1 MGESVRSSAGLE
13 QQPSKLW
20 VAGSSP
26 AGQAKLTI
34 EERRY
39 KKRNKNEKPLGGTTV
54 LVRNG
59 DVNGA
64 MRVLKKRLI
73 RDGFFQELRERTYFE
88 SRGTKRRKEK
98 AAATRRYKRK
108 MQKRFEELGY

>member
-1 MGESVRSSAGLE
+1 M
-13 QQPSKLW
+13 
-20 VAGSSP
+20 
-26 AGQAKLTI
+26 
-34 EERRY
+34 
-39 KKRNKNEKPLGGTTV
+39 KKFKNDKPLGGTTV
-54 LVRNG
+54 IVRNG

-73 RDGFFQELRERTYFE
+73 RDGFFQELRERTYYE
-88 SRGTKRRKEK
+88 SRGTKRRKAN